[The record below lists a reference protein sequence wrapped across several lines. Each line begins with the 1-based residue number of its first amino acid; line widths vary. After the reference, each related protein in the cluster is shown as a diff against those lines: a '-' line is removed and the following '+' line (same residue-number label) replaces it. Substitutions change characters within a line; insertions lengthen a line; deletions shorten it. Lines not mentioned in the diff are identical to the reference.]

1 MKAGGVNATLLH
13 TSLVLAVLLIVT
25 DKTSA
30 IEDQHYEHEP
40 GPKR

>member
-1 MKAGGVNATLLH
+1 MKAGGVNATLLY
-13 TSLVLAVLLIVT
+13 TSLVLAVLLIV
-25 DKTSA
+25 TSA